1 MKRLIVF
8 FCCLFIVTTNA
19 YAAAKTT
26 ENKNPLDWHI
36 SVQPQLSTEETEAAR
51 WSLVLENNVG
61 IYAYAIDSM
70 QFVQDKKGRQDKNKV
85 AVDVKTI
92 FTNKEILNKLQNKYA
107 DKLKKGEKVLSCE
120 INMQFDVKNHTYAD
134 SDINIY
140 TDKNRLIAA
149 NEKKINFRPVPAKT
163 FAEAMLEICQEY
175 SLNKI

>member
-1 MKRLIVF
+1 MKTIIALL
-8 FCCLFIVTTNA
+8 CCLFIVTTNA
-19 YAAAKTT
+19 YAAVKTT
-26 ENKNPLDWHI
+26 ENQNPLDWHI
-36 SVQPQLSTEETEAAR
+36 SVQPQPSAEEVEAAR

-70 QFVQDKKGRQDKNKV
+70 QFVQDKKGQQDKNKV

-140 TDKNRLIAA
+140 TDKNRLIATQK
-149 NEKKINFRPVPAKT
+149 KKIVFKPVPAKT

-175 SLNKI
+175 AVNKV